1 MVVNLIIAVI
11 CDAVHVLGNENK
23 AGLYGYDSDG
33 SLVSKYTKPYPPDQV
48 QGAPSFQSPAQRLE
62 ELQKQLDEM
71 VMVQEQMMRTI
82 EVLTST
88 LTLSNDLVD
97 EVSHSEGDSY

>member
-1 MVVNLIIAVI
+1 M
-11 CDAVHVLGNENK
+11 GNENK

-33 SLVSKYTKPYPPDQV
+33 SILSKNTKPYPPDQV
-48 QGAPSFQSPAQRLE
+48 QVSPSFQSPTQRLE

-71 VMVQEQMMRTI
+71 MMVQEQMMRTI

-88 LTLSNDLVD
+88 LTFSNDLVD
-97 EVSHSEGDSY
+97 EVSDGDSY